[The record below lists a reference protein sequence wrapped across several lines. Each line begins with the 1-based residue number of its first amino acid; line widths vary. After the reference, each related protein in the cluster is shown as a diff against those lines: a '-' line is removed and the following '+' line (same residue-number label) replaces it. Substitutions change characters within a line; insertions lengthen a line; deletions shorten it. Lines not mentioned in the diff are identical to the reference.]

1 MCHDLDVDENADGHG
16 GGHGNGRILK
26 GDDDFRTERLPSTLI
41 KTIKKF
47 QQVYV
52 LLRKMVV

>member
-1 MCHDLDVDENADGHG
+1 MCDDLDVDENADGHG

-41 KTIKKF
+41 KTIKKNSSK
-47 QQVYV
+47 Y
-52 LLRKMVV
+52 MYY